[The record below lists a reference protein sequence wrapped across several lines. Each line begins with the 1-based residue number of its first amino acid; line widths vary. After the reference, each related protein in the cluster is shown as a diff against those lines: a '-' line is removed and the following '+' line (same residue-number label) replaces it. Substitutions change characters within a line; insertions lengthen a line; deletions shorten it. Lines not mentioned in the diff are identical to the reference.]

1 MVNGMKYHNKKTE
14 VDGIRFDSKKEAGR
28 YLVLKMMEET
38 GEIRDLRRQVKY
50 ELLPKQRLDGKMHRA
65 VYYIADF
72 VYIKDGKII
81 VEDVKGFRTAV
92 YKLKR
97 RLMLWKNGIE
107 VKEI

>member
-1 MVNGMKYHNKKTE
+1 MKYHNKKTE
-14 VDGIRFDSKKEAGR
+14 VDGILFDSKKEAGR

-50 ELLPKQRLDGKMHRA
+50 ELIPKQRIDGKMKRP

-72 VYIKDGKII
+72 VYIKDDDLV
-81 VEDVKGFRTAV
+81 VEDVKGYRTET

-107 VKEI
+107 VREI